1 MGAARGME
9 GTGGAP
15 TGKSGVSAMGRR
27 PAEPEP
33 RQTPRAGVPHGRPVP
48 QDAQASAWSGR
59 FIRQLWGPRAGP
71 APLPRGQGLIREWL
85 WPHLDLVGEGEGLG
99 RGAPPPAGVPGGQW
113 SRSSAWMRKRAQYQ
127 LAKRVAAV
135 GTSPG
140 APLKTGGRYAAP
152 WARPVSSRAWV
163 SLRPMR
169 AGGRLGR
176 PAGPSCER
184 RALSALLS
192 PRLRPLEG
200 PGAELPRAAHSV
212 RGAAAE
218 QHEPVRLRAHG

>member
-1 MGAARGME
+1 ME

-33 RQTPRAGVPHGRPVP
+33 RQTPRAGVPHGWPVP
-48 QDAQASAWSGR
+48 QDAQASARSGR

-140 APLKTGGRYAAP
+140 APTKDGGQVCSSVGP
-152 WARPVSSRAWV
+152 ARFFPSVGVPASRP
-163 SLRPMR
+163 SYDRFHGSPR
-169 AGGRLGR
+169 AD
-176 PAGPSCER
+176 
-184 RALSALLS
+184 ALSA
-192 PRLRPLEG
+192 
-200 PGAELPRAAHSV
+200 PG
-212 RGAAAE
+212 
-218 QHEPVRLRAHG
+218 